1 MFSIAGQ
8 TLKLNSAQDV
18 EFITRELQDMDD
30 LEEIKLSGNT
40 LGVEAAQAIAK
51 SLEKQ
56 SKLKV
61 RIKI

>member
-18 EFITRELQDMDD
+18 HEITSQIKDIQG

-40 LGVEAAQAIAK
+40 LGVEAAQSIAEALK
-51 SLEKQ
+51 NKN
-56 SKLKV
+56 LKV
-61 RIKI
+61 TFPD

>member
-18 EFITRELQDMDD
+18 HEITSKIKDIQD

-40 LGVEAAQAIAK
+40 LGVEAARSIAEA
-51 SLEKQ
+51 LENKN
-56 SKLKV
+56 LKV
-61 RIKI
+61 NTCN